1 MISSILA
8 GVAGIV
14 LLYTGGELLVRSSSI
29 LGKRMGFSDLLV
41 GLTIVAFGTSAPEL
55 VSSII
60 AILKGSPGLV
70 IGNVLGSNMANLGL
84 ILALTAII
92 RPFET
97 EFRKNWKD
105 FVFLVVSSL
114 GAGLMMMRGHITAPE
129 GLMLVIIF
137 ILYMFYLI
145 RNKRS
150 LVESEIEIEGAPNG
164 KVSWAIAGLILGMIL
179 LPLGA
184 DRLVYSALEV
194 AFTFGVPEHVMGL
207 TMVALGTSLP
217 ELVTSL
223 IATFKRKGDIS
234 LGNII
239 GSNIFNILL
248 VPGVCSLSGRL
259 SYSASGIGIDVMAML
274 TVSFAVV
281 FFAAVGLQMT
291 RSQGAFLLLGYL
303 GYIIHLVR

>member
-1 MISSILA
+1 MISSILT

-14 LLYTGGELLVRSSSI
+14 LLYTGGELLVRSSSV
-29 LGKRMGFSDLLV
+29 LGKKMGFSDLLV

-60 AILKGSPGLV
+60 AIIKGSPGLV

-92 RPFET
+92 RPFDT

-129 GLMLVIIF
+129 GLILVIIF
-137 ILYMFYLI
+137 LLYMFYLV

-164 KVSWAIAGLILGMIL
+164 NVSWAIAGLILGMIL

-184 DRLVYSALEV
+184 DRLVNSALEV
-194 AFTFGVPEHVMGL
+194 AFAFGVPEHVMGL

-248 VPGVCSLSGRL
+248 VPGVCSLSGNL
-259 SYSASGIGIDVMAML
+259 AYSASGIGIDVMAML

-281 FFAAVGLQMT
+281 FFAAVGHQMT
-291 RSQGAFLLLGYL
+291 RSQGVFLLLGYI
-303 GYIIHLVR
+303 GYIIHLVG